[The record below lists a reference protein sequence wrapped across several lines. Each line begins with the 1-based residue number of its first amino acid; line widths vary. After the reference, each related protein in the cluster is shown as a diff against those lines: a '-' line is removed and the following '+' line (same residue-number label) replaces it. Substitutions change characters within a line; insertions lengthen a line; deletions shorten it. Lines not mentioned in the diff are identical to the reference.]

1 MTSTGQFI
9 WLILQNM
16 LFLHDVDVATSLL
29 QRQNGHGEEENEIPS
44 CMGLKLCFHTWIIAV
59 NNYHLVKPV

>member
-1 MTSTGQFI
+1 
-9 WLILQNM
+9 M
-16 LFLHDVDVATSLL
+16 LFLHDVDVATSPW
-29 QRQNGHGEEENEIPS
+29 QRLNRHGEEENEIPS